1 MKRSSPSSDA
11 SFFRRLVVGVRR
23 TDRSHRGFGSWLRR
37 RLAVGF
43 LVAFPLV
50 ITLFFARF
58 LFTLL
63 DRWFR
68 PISQMLFE
76 RQIPGLG
83 FAIVLLVMLIL
94 GIVATN
100 VLGSRLL
107 DFFEYWVARLPL
119 LSPIYQGARQITEAI
134 QVRGEK
140 DFRRVVLLRFPN
152 KEVRAI
158 GFVTREFPYPTK
170 FADEPTALV
179 FVPTTPNPTSGFLVV
194 ALERELET
202 LDIAIE
208 AGVKMVISGGVLTPT
223 ELIGYGTTPHLP
235 FGDDDN
241 TDQEPPPESE
251 QS

>member
-1 MKRSSPSSDA
+1 MQRTSQPRDA
-11 SFFRRLVVGVRR
+11 SFFRRLVIGVRR

-83 FAIVLLVMLIL
+83 FAIVVLAMLIL
-94 GIVATN
+94 GIIATN

-107 DFFEYWVARLPL
+107 DFFEFWVTRLPL

-140 DFRRVVLLRFPN
+140 DFRRVVLLHFPN
-152 KEVRAI
+152 QDVRAI
-158 GFVTREFPYPTK
+158 GFVTREFDHPTT
-170 FADEPTALV
+170 FDTEPTALV

-194 ALERELET
+194 ALERELQT
-202 LDIAIE
+202 LDISIE
-208 AGVKMVISGGVLTPT
+208 EGVKLVISGGVLTPP
-223 ELIGYGTTPHLP
+223 ELIGRGKTRRLP
-235 FGDDDN
+235 FANREEDALR
-241 TDQEPPPESE
+241 PASSE
-251 QS
+251 